1 MVDYN
6 NINVLKKVIPSADYY
21 TLKDTGH
28 AFIHTRAKETSE
40 IIDKFIQSH

>member
-6 NINVLKKVIPSADYY
+6 NINVLKKVIPSAEYY